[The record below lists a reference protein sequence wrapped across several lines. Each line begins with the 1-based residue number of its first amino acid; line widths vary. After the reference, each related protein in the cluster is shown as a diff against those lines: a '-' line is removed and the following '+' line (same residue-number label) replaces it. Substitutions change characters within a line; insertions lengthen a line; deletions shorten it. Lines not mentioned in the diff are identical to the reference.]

1 MADLSK
7 SVHALNLVE
16 REAMKINFKMKMIQK
31 KITKVFRLKKSN
43 LLSDESNAEIL
54 QWY

>member
-1 MADLSK
+1 MADLPR
-7 SVHALNLVE
+7 SVHAVNLVE

-31 KITKVFRLKKSN
+31 KIIVFRLKKSY
-43 LLSDESNAEIL
+43 LLPEESNAEIL